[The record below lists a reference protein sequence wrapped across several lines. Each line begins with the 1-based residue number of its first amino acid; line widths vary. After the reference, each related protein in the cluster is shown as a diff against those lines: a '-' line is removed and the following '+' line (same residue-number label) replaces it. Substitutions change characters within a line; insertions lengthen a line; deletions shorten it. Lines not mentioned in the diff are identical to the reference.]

1 MIGSKIANKIR
12 KVSKNLET
20 VTNENDKE
28 IHTERYMSSE
38 KRQEIIDDL
47 GVK

>member
-20 VTNENDKE
+20 VTTENDKE
-28 IHTERYMSSE
+28 ILTERYMSSE

>member
-28 IHTERYMSSE
+28 ILTERYMSSE
-38 KRQEIIDDL
+38 KRQEIIDVL